1 MFSVA
6 MVISCSLWKLVRV
19 SGLAEVPNNTMCK
32 CTTMSND
39 NTFLM
44 QYIGAALQQ

>member
-19 SGLAEVPNNTMCK
+19 SGLAEVPNNNTMCK
-32 CTTMSND
+32 CTMSND

-44 QYIGAALQQ
+44 QYIGAALLQ